1 MEGVVPLNSEKNRA
15 SLVAVVAAYLLYLAY
30 QLFEARLD
38 TDTTMTPTVRFLC
51 IGLFVLAAIGLFVY
65 AIHTWRHS
73 TQEEEDE
80 QRKRD
85 EHTMK

>member
-1 MEGVVPLNSEKNRA
+1 M
-15 SLVAVVAAYLLYLAY
+15 AVVAAYLLYLAY

-51 IGLFVLAAIGLFVY
+51 IGLFVLAAIGLIVY
-65 AIHTWRHS
+65 AVHTWRHS